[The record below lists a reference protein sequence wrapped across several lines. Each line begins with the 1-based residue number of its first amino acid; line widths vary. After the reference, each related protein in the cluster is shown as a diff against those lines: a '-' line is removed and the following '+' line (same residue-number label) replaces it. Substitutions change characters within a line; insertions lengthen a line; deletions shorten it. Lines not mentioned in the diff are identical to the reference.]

1 MSEYHLDA
9 MHMFVESLAYDVPSK
24 NLDVY
29 SHAQSLYSVMAVSSS
44 EDTDSADF
52 VDNQMGLPLLCT
64 FIAKHLKELICIYGE
79 INRSV
84 LESYIVV
91 QVSSI
96 LKSYLPQ
103 FVSILLKIRKV
114 YASTQSQG

>member
-1 MSEYHLDA
+1 

-29 SHAQSLYSVMAVSSS
+29 SHAQSMYSVMAVSSN
-44 EDTDSADF
+44 EDIDDANF
-52 VDNQMGLPLLCT
+52 VDNQMDLPLLCA
-64 FIAKHLKELICIYGE
+64 FIAKHLKELIYIYRE
-79 INRSV
+79 INRPV